1 MKKLFLSIFCL
12 GLIMA
17 FSEAKAQSSTSS
29 STTLNSGK
37 DEYWGTSRT
46 PDKGTGEDAV
56 GARAAGMDTRWNAY
70 ENPNRKRFTKDNIK
84 GSKRM
89 EAILK
94 KEKQMHR
101 KHKRDK
107 RRLAR
112 MSL

>member
-1 MKKLFLSIFCL
+1 MKKVISLLFSLAFFLFVSDA
-12 GLIMA
+12 MA
-17 FSEAKAQSSTSS
+17 QTSSTSS
-29 STTLNSGK
+29 TSLNSGK
-37 DEYWGTSRT
+37 DEFWGTARVQE
-46 PDKGTGEDAV
+46 KGSTVDAV

-70 ENPNRKRFTKDNIK
+70 ENSNRTRFTKDRIK

-94 KEKQMHR
+94 KEKEMHR

>member
-1 MKKLFLSIFCL
+1 MKKAIFSIFCL
-12 GLIMA
+12 CFVLF
-17 FSEAKAQSSTSS
+17 FSEAMAQNSTSS
-29 STTLNSGK
+29 STLNSGK
-37 DEYWGTSRT
+37 DEFWGTAKVQE
-46 PDKGTGEDAV
+46 KGSTTDAV
-56 GARAAGMDTRWNAY
+56 GARASGLDTRWNAY
-70 ENPNRKRFTKDNIK
+70 ENPSRKRFTKDRVK

-94 KEKQMHR
+94 KEKEMHR

>member
-1 MKKLFLSIFCL
+1 MKKAISLLFSLAILLFVSDA
-12 GLIMA
+12 MA
-17 FSEAKAQSSTSS
+17 QTSSSSSTS
-29 STTLNSGK
+29 LNAGK
-37 DEYWGTSRT
+37 DEYWGTARVQE
-46 PDKGTGEDAV
+46 KGTTVDAV
-56 GARAAGMDTRWNAY
+56 GTRAAGMDARWNAY
-70 ENPNRKRFTKDNIK
+70 ENSNRTRFTKDRIK

-94 KEKQMHR
+94 KEKEMHR

>member
-1 MKKLFLSIFCL
+1 MKIIISSIFCL
-12 GLIMA
+12 GFFLFMSETMA
-17 FSEAKAQSSTSS
+17 QTSSTSS
-29 STTLNSGK
+29 TSLNSGK
-37 DEYWGTSRT
+37 DEFWGTAKVEEKASAA
-46 PDKGTGEDAV
+46 DAV
-56 GARAAGMDTRWNAY
+56 GVRASGMDTRWNAY
-70 ENPNRKRFTKDNIK
+70 ENTNRSRFTKDRVK

-94 KEKQMHR
+94 KEKEMHK